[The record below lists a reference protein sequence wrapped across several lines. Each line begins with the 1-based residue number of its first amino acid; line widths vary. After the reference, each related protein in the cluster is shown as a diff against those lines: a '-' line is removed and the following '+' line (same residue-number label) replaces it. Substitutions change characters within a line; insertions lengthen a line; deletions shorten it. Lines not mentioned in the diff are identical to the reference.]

1 MNGTADSDRSDSGCP
16 DVSVTR
22 SDQVSTPTA
31 SAGEDCEPPQAAAR
45 ARARKSVDR
54 RHVGASG
61 RRIGRSFQLLG
72 APQSSHPNRS
82 ARSCASGAG
91 LPAGGITQ
99 WYTWSRIRPREL
111 NTAWYDVKGIDAS
124 CPPGEWHER
133 QRFAITPATWF
144 R

>member
-1 MNGTADSDRSDSGCP
+1 MNGTADSDMSDSGCP

-31 SAGEDCEPPQAAAR
+31 GGAGLEETSTNFIPPDAELT
-45 ARARKSVDR
+45 DR
-54 RHVGASG
+54 
-61 RRIGRSFQLLG
+61 FG